1 MDREVD
7 SVRRAEKAFE
17 DAESQVRHLT
27 SELELAEAQLVI
39 ARIRLARA
47 KQTDIRL
54 ARAKQTERESRG
66 W

>member
-7 SVRRAEKAFE
+7 SVRRAERAFE

-47 KQTDIRL
+47 KQT
-54 ARAKQTERESRG
+54 ERESRG

>member
-7 SVRRAEKAFE
+7 PVWEAEKAFE

-39 ARIRLARA
+39 ARIKLARA
-47 KQTDIRL
+47 Q
-54 ARAKQTERESRG
+54 QTERESRG